1 MCYTAVVFKP
11 NYRISAKT
19 IRKLLQIEELKTAVE
34 NLPITPSL
42 LKSLRKTALLNST
55 HYSTQ
60 IEGNL
65 LTLPEVA
72 AVKAGKRIPE
82 RDRDESEVR
91 NHFAAF
97 AFMEKLAKAKQTIRE
112 SDIKYI
118 HGLVMTGKM
127 KSSAYRAQQNVI
139 RESTSGRIVYL
150 PPESK
155 DVAKLMHEL
164 VQWINLQLD
173 DGDMPVPI
181 IAAIAHYQFATVH
194 PYMDGNGRTARL
206 LATLILRGH
215 GYGLKGIYS
224 LDEHYAKDLR
234 SYYRALSVGTH
245 NYYDGRAEA
254 DVSQFVNYFCTGVE
268 DAFRKVSLAAARD
281 AKEQVKTVSTSVLRD
296 LDPRLR
302 RLLPLFE
309 SQGNA
314 SVIDMAKHLKMR
326 PRTLNDLVPKW
337 VKEGFLEIQNPSR
350 KARSYRLS
358 KAILGKL
365 WRSLRLGPIQE

>member
-1 MCYTAVVFKP
+1 VWYSAVVFKP

-34 NLPITPSL
+34 KLPITLSL
-42 LKSLRKTALLNST
+42 LKSLRETALLNST

-82 RDRDESEVR
+82 RERDETEVR

-97 AFMEKLAKAKQTIRE
+97 ALMEKLAKARQAVRE
-112 SDIKYI
+112 NDIKYM
-118 HGLVMTGKM
+118 HGLVMIGKM

-139 RESTSGRIVYL
+139 RESGSGRIVYL
-150 PPESK
+150 PPEPK
-155 DVAKLMHEL
+155 DVAKLTQEL
-164 VQWINLQLD
+164 VQWINLQLE

-181 IAAIAHYQFATVH
+181 IAAIAHYQFATIH
-194 PYMDGNGRTARL
+194 PYMDGNGRMARL

-215 GYGLKGIYS
+215 GYDLKGIYS
-224 LDEHYAKDLR
+224 LDEHYAKDLA
-234 SYYRALSVGTH
+234 SYYRALTVGSH
-245 NYYDGRAEA
+245 NYYGGRAEA
-254 DVSQFVNYFCTGVE
+254 DVSQFVDYFCAGLE

-281 AKEQVKTVSTSVLRD
+281 SKKQVKTSSASVLRD

-309 SQGNA
+309 SQGSA
-314 SVIDMAKHLKMR
+314 SVIDMAKHLKMS

-337 VKEGFLEIQNPSR
+337 VKEGFLDIQNPSR
-350 KARSYRLS
+350 KARSYQLS
-358 KAILGKL
+358 KAILGEL
-365 WRSLRLGPIQE
+365 